1 MLRHHNHNLL
11 INHQREKRINV
22 MVYFA
27 QNTQKCGKVKLFKL
41 MYFLD
46 FEHYKQIGRSVTG
59 LNYYAWPLGPVP
71 VDLYAEFDLPAPDML
86 NRVQFEPIP
95 IKNGLMIYIKPLAEF
110 DKSYFSKREL
120 RLMEHLANQYFET
133 SAEGIIEATH
143 LEHKPW
149 QRVYIQE
156 GKKQQLIPYEYVLTS
171 AEKEVI
177 KELSQAHQE
186 IVSNFL
192 RFLVHYWLMII
203 LGFLMAILVKKF

>member
-1 MLRHHNHNLL
+1 MLEHNNHGLL
-11 INHQREKRINV
+11 INHQREKLINV

-46 FEHYKQIGRSVTG
+46 FEHYQQIGRSVTG

-71 VDLYAEFDLPAPDML
+71 VDLYAEFDVPAADML
-86 NRVQFEPIP
+86 SRIQFEPILV
-95 IKNGLMIYIKPLAEF
+95 KNGLMLFIQPIAEF
-110 DKSYFSKREL
+110 DNRYFSKREL
-120 RLMEHLANQYFET
+120 RLMVHLVNQYNDT
-133 SAEGIIEATH
+133 SAEEIIEANH

-177 KELSQAHQE
+177 NELSQEHQE
-186 IVSNFL
+186 ML
-192 RFLVHYWLMII
+192 L
-203 LGFLMAILVKKF
+203 LGYASLTQPTLS